1 MLNIHGMHSEKTP
14 ARHRNPY
21 SPGKRVTSRGRTSLR
36 NGAIL
41 QLPSTPPGNWFLQS
55 LRDRGAVQTLKVAV
69 NVLAD
74 LSFDWK
80 HGTDTMKWVDV
91 DLFETP
97 SKNKSRAVRYQATK
111 VRPLAKLLGELQ
123 LPTTGSF
130 VDLGC
135 GKGRVLL
142 IASQLGYRRVVGV
155 EFCALLCRR
164 ARANVDRFRAQH
176 PNCSPIDVIESD
188 VALYR
193 FAEDESVLFMYNPF
207 DEVVMK
213 QMMDNIRN
221 SVRRMPREI
230 WLIYNTPIQHETIQR
245 EGHFGRCEQYEI
257 GGTTF
262 HVYSRFNP
270 RS

>member
-1 MLNIHGMHSEKTP
+1 M
-14 ARHRNPY
+14 R
-21 SPGKRVTSRGRTSLR
+21 
-36 NGAIL
+36 
-41 QLPSTPPGNWFLQS
+41 PGNWLVQS
-55 LRDRGAVQTLKVAV
+55 LRDRGPVLTLKVAV
-69 NVLAD
+69 SALAD

-80 HGTDTMKWVDV
+80 HGTDTMKWVEV
-91 DLFETP
+91 DSFETA
-97 SKNKSRAVRYQATK
+97 SQNKPRAVCYQATK
-111 VRPLAKLLGELQ
+111 VRPLAKLLGKLQ

-142 IASQLGYRRVVGV
+142 IASQLGFRRVIGI
-155 EFCALLCRR
+155 EFCTRLCRQ
-164 ARANVDRFRAQH
+164 ARENVHRFRARH
-176 PNCSPIDVIESD
+176 PNCSVIDVIESD
-188 VALYR
+188 VALYE
-193 FAEDESVLFMYNPF
+193 FAGDESVLFIYNPF

-221 SVRRMPREI
+221 SVRRMPRDI

-245 EGHFGRCEQYEI
+245 EGDFGRCEHYEI

-262 HVYSRFNP
+262 HVYSQFNP

>member
-1 MLNIHGMHSEKTP
+1 MANIHSMRSGKTP
-14 ARHRNPY
+14 TRRKNSYAF
-21 SPGKRVTSRGRTSLR
+21 SKRVAPRGRR
-36 NGAIL
+36 AIL
-41 QLPSTPPGNWFLQS
+41 ELPSMRPGNWLVQS
-55 LRDRGAVQTLKVAV
+55 LRDRGPVRTLKVAV

-91 DLFETP
+91 DLFETA
-97 SKNKSRAVRYQATK
+97 SQNKSRAVRYQATK
-111 VRPLAKLLGELQ
+111 VRPLAKLLGELR

-155 EFCALLCRR
+155 EFCAHLCRQ
-164 ARANVDRFRAQH
+164 ARENVDRFRARH

-193 FAEDESVLFMYNPF
+193 FAGDESFLFMYNPF
-207 DEVVMK
+207 DEVVLK

-245 EGHFGRCEQYEI
+245 KGDFGRCEQYEI

-262 HVYSRFNP
+262 HVYSQFNP